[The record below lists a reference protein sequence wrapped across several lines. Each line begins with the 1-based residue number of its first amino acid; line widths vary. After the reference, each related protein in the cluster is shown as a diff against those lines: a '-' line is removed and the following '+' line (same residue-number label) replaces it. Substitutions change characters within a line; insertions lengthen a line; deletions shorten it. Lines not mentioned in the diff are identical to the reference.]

1 MKISKKF
8 EDILMENG
16 IPPKVAREIIDFLEK
31 HPEWSEEMKDEFVR
45 LAIIDYQKRLAE
57 PGEIVGAVAA
67 QSMGEPGTQMTLRTF
82 HYVGVSELNVTLG
95 LPRVIELVDAK
106 TKPSTPLM
114 IIPLK
119 DEYSRNEELA
129 KGVAKRIEEL
139 LVEDVIDKYEL
150 DMFENRVILYV
161 DMDQAKKRDVSL
173 EDIVEAVNKVRKVEA
188 SITDYERGIVTA
200 SYMGEIS
207 YIELSRVKDKILR
220 VRLKGIP
227 GIKRAIVKKK
237 VGDDGPIYYIMTEG
251 SNIKAVM
258 GVEGVDPRGVRSN
271 DVFEVYRELGIEA
284 ARRVLIDE
292 ILNVLN
298 EQGLDV
304 DIRHIMLLA
313 DSMTFTGKIRQ
324 VGRHGIVRDKKSI
337 LARAAFEV
345 VTTHL
350 YNASARGEVDELLGV
365 AENIIVG
372 QPIPYG
378 TTIVGT
384 YFYREKTSRDSEPE
398 GGEEL

>member
-1 MKISKKF
+1 MLIK
-8 EDILMENG
+8 NG
-16 IPPKVAREIIDFLEK
+16 IPSKVVREVLSFLEK
-31 HPEWSEEMKDEFVR
+31 HPEWSEEMKSEFIR
-45 LAIIDYQKRLAE
+45 LAIVDYQKRLAE

-119 DEYSRNEELA
+119 DEYSRDEELA

-173 EDIVEAVNKVRKVEA
+173 EDIVEAINKVRKVEA
-188 SITDYERGIVTA
+188 SITDYDEGIITA

-227 GIKRAIVKKK
+227 GIKRAIVKKR
-237 VGDDGPIYYIMTEG
+237 VGDGGPRYYIMTEG

-258 GVEGVDPRGVRSN
+258 GVEGVDPKGVRSN

-324 VGRHGIVRDKKSI
+324 VGRHGIVKDKKSI

-345 VTTHL
+345 VTAHL

-384 YFYREKTSRDSEPE
+384 YFYREKASKESEPGE
-398 GGEEL
+398 GEEI